1 METIEQAFFRGLV
14 LLHKISSGPKLDI
27 QPTNEHKHERKL
39 GYVREWAVIPGPAA
53 LLEHL
58 GGKTD

>member
-1 METIEQAFFRGLV
+1 METIEQAFFRGSVILN
-14 LLHKISSGPKLDI
+14 KIPSGPKFDT
-27 QPTNEHKHERKL
+27 QSANEQKHERKL

-58 GGKTD
+58 GRKTD